1 MNYDLNEEQT
11 LLREAAKKFFSKE
24 CPSRFVRDM
33 AEDDTGYTREY
44 WQGMADMG
52 WMGLLIPEAYGG
64 AGGGFL
70 DLMVLL
76 AEMGYA
82 AAPGPFFS
90 TVVLGGLP
98 LLAAG
103 SEDQK
108 SAFLSGI
115 ASGERLA
122 TLAWL
127 EEAGRYTPEAVQ
139 MRAAAEGD
147 SYVLSGTKV
156 FVPDAHAADVMVCVA
171 RTGRDAGDISL
182 LLVDAKS
189 PGVTISPFMTMAG
202 DKQFE
207 VSFDGVTVPNG
218 ALLGEINLG
227 WPVLRQVQLKAAA
240 AKCAEM
246 MGGARKAMDLVTPWA
261 KERIQFGRPIGA
273 FQAVQHHCA
282 DMLTCLDTLT
292 YMTYHVSW
300 LIAEGK
306 PFELE
311 AAMCKAYVGDAYRK
325 LVAIA
330 HQVLG
335 GLGFMEE
342 HDLGLYF
349 KRSKAAELF
358 FGDADVH
365 REMVAE
371 EMGL

>member
-11 LLREAAKKFFSKE
+11 LIREAAKKFFSKE
-24 CPSRFVRDM
+24 CPSQFVRDM
-33 AEDDTGYTREY
+33 AEDDTGYTPAF
-44 WQGMADMG
+44 WQGMAEMG
-52 WMGLLIPEAYGG
+52 WMGLLVPEAYGG
-64 AGGGFL
+64 YDASFL

-98 LLAAG
+98 LLTAG
-103 SEDQK
+103 SDEQK
-108 SAFLSGI
+108 AAFLPGI

-122 TLAWL
+122 TLAWT

-139 MRAAAEGD
+139 VRATADGTA
-147 SYVLSGTKV
+147 YVLSGAKR
-156 FVPDAHAADVMVCVA
+156 FVPDAHVADVMICAA
-171 RTGRDAGDISL
+171 RTGDDAQDISL
-182 LLVDAKS
+182 FLVDAKS
-189 PGVTISPFMTMAG
+189 PGISVSPLITMAG
-202 DKQFE
+202 DKQCE
-207 VSFDGVTVPNG
+207 VKFDAVNVPG
-218 ALLGEINLG
+218 EALLGEINRG
-227 WPVLRQVQLKAAA
+227 WPVLRQVQLTAAV

-246 MGGARKAMDLVTPWA
+246 TGGARKAMDLVTPWA

-282 DMLTCLDTLT
+282 NMLTYLDTLT
-292 YMTYHVSW
+292 YMTYQASW
-300 LIAEGK
+300 LISEGK
-306 PFELE
+306 PFDRE
-311 AAMCKAYVGDAYRK
+311 AAMCKAYVSDAYRK

-349 KRSKAAELF
+349 KRAKAAELF

-365 REMVAE
+365 REVVAE